1 MRRAREPSPA
11 GCATQ
16 RGSGR
21 LGRVP
26 PSARRRASPSP
37 PGRHSEHAV
46 GPARSPA
53 SKNGQKR
60 RPDDKAARTLGRL
73 ASKTPGRDF
82 RTACHIAP
90 RGPRSAENDP
100 IPSSGR
106 HFWPFWRCVLHGGRS
121 PHARS
126 SPERAAGR
134 RARGASKAGR
144 TTRAKSGGKQAMR
157 ERSTARDRARQEGPS
172 EHRVHQGHEGRA
184 RSGPAP
190 QAARVPGCSRS
201 RRTPPARMPPATPR
215 LAPAAQPWP
224 GFDTPSVPLGSPRTS
239 ARARHL
245 APRRP
250 ATHALLGGRSP
261 GPPDAWP
268 ARRAAPR
275 PPSQSRHRS
284 IVARARPPRARHP
297 TPRRPCGAGPTP
309 TRLERIRPP

>member
-1 MRRAREPSPA
+1 MRRARAPSPA

-21 LGRVP
+21 LGRAP

-82 RTACHIAP
+82 HASCRTTP
-90 RGPRSAENDP
+90 RGPRPAENGP

-106 HFWPFWRCVLHGGRS
+106 HFRPFWRCVLHGEGRRS
-121 PHARS
+121 PRARS

-134 RARGASKAGR
+134 PPKAGR
-144 TTRAKSGGKQAMR
+144 TTRAKSGGRQAMR

-190 QAARVPGCSRS
+190 QAARAPGRSRS

-275 PPSQSRHRS
+275 PPAQPRHRS
-284 IVARARPPRARHP
+284 IVARARPPRHGNRTHARKQFRYKC
-297 TPRRPCGAGPTP
+297 TCTCF
-309 TRLERIRPP
+309 

>member
-21 LGRVP
+21 LGRAP

-82 RTACHIAP
+82 HASCRTTSCS
-90 RGPRSAENDP
+90 PRSAENDP

-106 HFWPFWRCVLHGGRS
+106 HFRPFWRCVLHGEGRRS
-121 PHARS
+121 PRARS

-134 RARGASKAGR
+134 GARGAPKAER
-144 TTRAKSGGKQAMR
+144 TTRAKSGGRQAMR
-157 ERSTARDRARQEGPS
+157 ERSTAHDRARQEGPS
-172 EHRVHQGHEGRA
+172 KHRVHQGHEGRA

-190 QAARVPGCSRS
+190 QAARAPGRSRS
-201 RRTPPARMPPATPR
+201 RRTPPARMPPVTPR
-215 LAPAAQPWP
+215 LAPPHSP
-224 GFDTPSVPLGSPRTS
+224 GLASILQLLRWA
-239 ARARHL
+239 ARAS
-245 APRRP
+245 AASP
-250 ATHALLGGRSP
+250 ASDPT
-261 GPPDAWP
+261 
-268 ARRAAPR
+268 
-275 PPSQSRHRS
+275 
-284 IVARARPPRARHP
+284 PPRG
-297 TPRRPCGAGPTP
+297 TGPTP